1 MFTDAISA
9 SGLAEIVPSSVPS
22 SPTTIRV
29 LVLEPLD
36 LDITFTTACP
46 FVSKATALYFN
57 EPLPPKAR
65 L

>member
-29 LVLEPLD
+29 LVLELD
-36 LDITFTTACP
+36 VTFTTACP